1 MDLTSRRI
9 IKGLF
14 QKHFIRPVKRLGQ
27 HFLVDEGVF
36 WKIIKVAD
44 LKPKD
49 TILEIGPGIGNLTRE
64 LVKRV
69 KRVVTVEKDWKM
81 VEILKETLKDFQNV
95 EIVNADILKINLKTF
110 NLKPKAYKIVANL
123 PYYITSPV
131 IRKFLES
138 DSPPKEMVLMVQKEV
153 AQRICPPSLKLRGTG
168 AKPKMNLLAISVWFY
183 AKPEI
188 ISYISKKSFWPQPK
202 VDSAIIK
209 IIPRRKSMIST
220 IVENVDQE
228 RFRDLFFKIVKAGFS
243 QPRKQLINN
252 LSKELKIP
260 KEKVREWLSRVNSY
274 GRFRI
279 PRGQRPRVA
288 LFACNKIQPS
298 QRAETLTIENWLSLV
313 KSFKKFML

>member
-1 MDLTSRRI
+1 
-9 IKGLF
+9 
-14 QKHFIRPVKRLGQ
+14 
-27 HFLVDEGVF
+27 
-36 WKIIKVAD
+36 
-44 LKPKD
+44 
-49 TILEIGPGIGNLTRE
+49 
-64 LVKRV
+64 
-69 KRVVTVEKDWKM
+69 
-81 VEILKETLKDFQNV
+81 
-95 EIVNADILKINLKTF
+95 
-110 NLKPKAYKIVANL
+110 
-123 PYYITSPV
+123 
-131 IRKFLES
+131 
-138 DSPPKEMVLMVQKEV
+138 
-153 AQRICPPSLKLRGTG
+153 
-168 AKPKMNLLAISVWFY
+168 MNLLAISVWFY

-279 PRGQRPRVA
+279 PRGQRPRVV